1 MTDKFYKGYNLYM
14 NKSPSLVCIC
24 FLQKLWQHCTQWHN
38 TNIVYMYVSYLD
50 TSDFDICSN
59 KLNRYDLKRCQLFRL
74 KSATFKKVWPEIANE
89 VLLSM
94 LKSNSE
100 ENETFINK
108 DCLENTY
115 RKNIHIKHNFE
126 SNDFAAKIKYNKKT
140 LLWHH
145 LFCKIESRKSL
156 FVLQPSNKLHV
167 AVQWIFTFK
176 ILDGYMWY
184 TWLLQITQLNTT

>member
-14 NKSPSLVCIC
+14 NKSPSLVWIC
-24 FLQKLWQHCTQWHN
+24 FLQKLWQHCTHN
-38 TNIVYMYVSYLD
+38 KKIVYMYASYLA
-50 TSDFDICSN
+50 TSDFDVFSN

-89 VLLSM
+89 VLFSM

-108 DCLENTY
+108 DCLKNTY
-115 RKNIHIKHNFE
+115 RKNIHIKHIFE
-126 SNDFAAKIKYNKKT
+126 SNDIVAKIKYHKKHYCDIIFF
-140 LLWHH
+140 L
-145 LFCKIESRKSL
+145 IESRKS
-156 FVLQPSNKLHV
+156 FIVLQPSNKLHV